1 MTEHRNSR
9 GKNNRNLFLTKS
21 IPLLFIFCFHCESEK
36 GREDEE
42 REREREEDK
51 ITRTH
56 KIYFK
61 RLGAGRKYQ
70 RKNTRGEKMG
80 LKAQSSKLAGQ
91 KGIGSSDRVTELF
104 GVLSLFFRL
113 QK

>member
-1 MTEHRNSR
+1 MKR
-9 GKNNRNLFLTKS
+9 GR
-21 IPLLFIFCFHCESEK
+21 
-36 GREDEE
+36 GRG
-42 REREREEDK
+42 RKIKLYK

-80 LKAQSSKLAGQ
+80 LKAQS
-91 KGIGSSDRVTELF
+91 
-104 GVLSLFFRL
+104 
-113 QK
+113 